1 MITMKKYI
9 LIFLFAGLLSS
20 CGNSEEKKSK
30 PEVTIGNKSTTEQ
43 PKETPKKAQTAAD
56 MIDMDNKGVG
66 KIKSVTL
73 GELDSALAAKGEEVF
88 KMNCT
93 ACHKPDRKF
102 IGPAMKGV
110 VDRRSPEWIMNM
122 ILDPERMVKEDPIAR
137 QLLIDHNGSPMANQG
152 ISEEDAR
159 ALLEYFRTL

>member
-30 PEVTIGNKSTTEQ
+30 PVVSIGNKSTTE
-43 PKETPKKAQTAAD
+43 TPKKAATKALTADD
-56 MIDMDNKGVG
+56 MIDMNNKGVG
-66 KIKSVTL
+66 QIKSVTL
-73 GELDSALAAKGEEVF
+73 GELDGALAAKGEEVF
-88 KMNCT
+88 KANCT
-93 ACHKPDRKF
+93 ACHKTDRKF

-110 VDRRSPEWIMNM
+110 VERRAPEWIMNM
-122 ILDPERMVKEDPIAR
+122 ILDPELMVKEDPIAK

-152 ISEEDAR
+152 ISEEEAR
-159 ALLEYFRTL
+159 ALLEFFRTL